1 MRSRWII
8 ISIVLSISTVSSWA
22 EEVPATGTIL
32 SWQKNFVRS
41 SLGAKLEIIK
51 DASKSQQVTDFGP
64 LFDQALDFATDNYEL
79 LSDDPLTP
87 DLVAFAADGL
97 AKTTHTTSISKLWRA
112 FMSWREA
119 NVRVPVL
126 RALSVL
132 GRGDGQVIENLNQY
146 LATQNS
152 VFGSGMAPDLETL
165 AASIE
170 ALGRLNSASS
180 FSVLFST
187 MVAGYPADIQEKA
200 SKAIRLLDGDYRKNL
215 IGVIRRNPPVE
226 KLAAFRE
233 GTENPETDPDLGGEM
248 AEVALEVSLQ
258 IIEKGDEPEDAI
270 KTLRRLAVREL
281 THKRWSRA
289 TPLLIRHFHLVQS
302 PQEGQELDRDSVI
315 DAIKALGVMGDSR
328 AAQVLSLYLGLL
340 NSEMER
346 SKTWD
351 DRILPATIEALGDL
365 GDKMAFDYLLY
376 TGYLPYPDDI
386 KALARAA
393 LNRLKW

>member
-1 MRSRWII
+1 MRSRRMLLLLII
-8 ISIVLSISTVSSWA
+8 LLIPLSSWA
-22 EEVPATGTIL
+22 EEVPASGTIL

-51 DASKSQQVTDFGP
+51 DAAKSQQVADFGP
-64 LFDQALDFATDNYEL
+64 LFDQALDFTTDNYDL
-79 LSDDPLTP
+79 LADDPLTAG
-87 DLVAFAADGL
+87 LVAVAADGL
-97 AKTTHTTSISKLWRA
+97 AKTTHTTSLAKLWRA

-119 NVRVPVL
+119 SVRVPVL

-152 VFGSGMAPDLETL
+152 VFASGMAPDLETL

-187 MVAGYPADIQEKA
+187 MVAEYPTDIKEKA
-200 SKAIRLLDGDYRKNL
+200 SQAIRSLEGDYRKNL
-215 IGVIRRNPPVE
+215 IGVIRRNPPIE

-233 GTENPETDPDLGGEM
+233 GTDNRETDPDLSGEM
-248 AEVALEVSLQ
+248 AEAALEVALESA
-258 IIEKGDEPEDAI
+258 ERGDDSDEAMQ
-270 KTLRRLAVREL
+270 TLRRLAVREL

-289 TPLLIRHFHLVQS
+289 TPLLIRHFHLVQTVR
-302 PQEGQELDRDSVI
+302 EGQETDRDSII
-315 DAIKALGVMGDSR
+315 DAIKALGAMGDSR

-340 NSEMER
+340 NAEMER

-386 KALARAA
+386 KALARSA